1 MSLLLKLKNIMK
13 QIKFIRIYDVI
24 KKTFKGPILFGITA
38 GSILFPSYVFS
49 QVEKASSQKIQIQ
62 QFSSQDGGL
71 QVTNNLPIYKVH
83 VKDGKLVDDSGNAFN
98 SFKPQSTTP
107 IEESKCIIPIPPTG
121 WLAYYTTFY
130 VVLAKNPNELLLVKS
145 CGKSPLQLNST
156 KQYSNISNQNFINHA
171 QIAGTTNGIV
181 NEVIAA
187 GEMDVIDGK
196 IVYMDNCSG
205 HFKPNVGSLL
215 AYMSQLD
222 KSKPIALT
230 SSLKDIID
238 VGSITD
244 QQITDNLIFMQP
256 NTSVAPKRNERSGT
270 GNCHSYTTVFTHSV
284 LGDVTTLSGGL
295 LAYQQGNI
303 NVFQNDINSITNK
316 NIKGIELTNNIGFY
330 DYAINVITDLHIYN
344 NALQFYFTDETG
356 DTYGLSIHVYSYNHQ
371 VDYDSKKPNINKITF
386 Q

>member
-1 MSLLLKLKNIMK
+1 MK
-13 QIKFIRIYDVI
+13 QMKFISIYDVI
-24 KKTFKGPILFGITA
+24 MRIFKGPILFGIIT
-38 GSILFPSYVFS
+38 GSIIFPRYVFS
-49 QVEKASSQKIQIQ
+49 QTEEVSSQKIQIQ
-62 QFSSQDGGL
+62 QFSSQDGGQ
-71 QVTNNLPIYKVH
+71 QVTGNLPIYKVH

-98 SFKPQSTTP
+98 SYEPQSTIPTDK
-107 IEESKCIIPIPPTG
+107 SKCIIPIPPGG

-130 VVLAKNPNELLLVKS
+130 VVLASDPDHLLLVKS

-156 KQYSNISNQNFINHA
+156 KQFSNISNQNFINHA

-187 GEMDVIDGK
+187 GEIDVIDGK

-222 KSKPIALT
+222 KSKPVALT
-230 SSLKDIID
+230 SSLKDIIS

-244 QQITDNLIFMQP
+244 QQITNNLIFMQS
-256 NTSVAPKRNERSGT
+256 NTSIIPKRNERSGT
-270 GNCHSYTTVFTHSV
+270 GNCHSYTTVFTKAI
-284 LGDVTTLSGGL
+284 LDGVTTLSGGL

-303 NVFQNDINSITNK
+303 NIFQSDINSITK
-316 NIKGIELTNNIGFY
+316 TNIKEIELTSNSGYYN
-330 DYAINVITDLHIYN
+330 YAVNVITDLHIYN

-356 DTYGLSIHVYSYNHQ
+356 DTYSLSIHVYSYNHQ

-386 Q
+386 E